1 MIRMYTSKS
10 ILRFLVYSFLFSL
23 ISYGCMEN
31 LNSNAKQ
38 PKKPPNVP
46 KEAVWSG
53 GVDGGVFIYIRKE
66 ENSPPNIYVAKIF
79 YDSTGD
85 IWYEGR
91 LSVEPPEDPIFDYKS
106 DKVFSGWDGDT
117 LYLRDGRKLTAIDP
131 VE

>member
-10 ILRFLVYSFLFSL
+10 ILRFMAYLFLLS
-23 ISYGCMEN
+23 IMACGCMEN
-31 LNSNAKQ
+31 SNSNVKQ

-53 GVDGGVFIYIRKE
+53 GVDGGVFVYIRKE
-66 ENSPPNIYVAKIF
+66 ENSPPNIYSAKIF
-79 YDSTGD
+79 YDTTGE

-91 LSVEPPEDPIFDYKS
+91 LSLEPPENPIFDYKS
-106 DKVFSGWDGDT
+106 DEAFSGWDGDT